1 MSYEET
7 RKSTV
12 ILEHLRGME
21 VRPIKRDE
29 RSYWDELIRQHHYL
43 GLHSLIGET
52 IRYIAIYQGQ
62 WFALIGWSAA
72 VFKCKVRDQWIG
84 WHPFIQYKRLFFI
97 ANNSRFFDL
106 ARCLYTEP
114 CFSCSCTEPQT
125 IVPGLANALWSSHLP
140 CRNIC

>member
-1 MSYEET
+1 MGESQNETKQAFSKNFLYNSIMSYEET

-29 RSYWDELIRQHHYL
+29 RFHWDELIRQHHYL

-62 WFALIGWSAA
+62 WFALI
-72 VFKCKVRDQWIG
+72 
-84 WHPFIQYKRLFFI
+84 
-97 ANNSRFFDL
+97 N
-106 ARCLYTEP
+106 
-114 CFSCSCTEPQT
+114 
-125 IVPGLANALWSSHLP
+125 
-140 CRNIC
+140 